1 MRAGGD
7 ACESGD
13 LRRDGN
19 TRQFGDV
26 RAAVVKVLVGFSTD
40 RDMTNLCCHMHAW
53 RQASKVEDLLS
64 ELAALEALSPN
75 AR

>member
-13 LRRDGN
+13 VRRDGN
-19 TRQFGDV
+19 TRQVGDV

-40 RDMTNLCCHMHAW
+40 RDMTSLC
-53 RQASKVEDLLS
+53 
-64 ELAALEALSPN
+64 
-75 AR
+75 